1 MIDTIHHIL
10 ADLSGIAAHP
20 PGACLPAV
28 GVEVFSVPHQQ
39 PLAARL
45 LHRMLLLCAL
55 KLLAASLLG
64 LIARLCIALYPA
76 LISS

>member
-10 ADLSGIAAHP
+10 ADLSGIAAHK
-20 PGACLPAV
+20 LPAV
-28 GVEVFSVPHQQ
+28 GVEVFSVTHQQ

>member
-10 ADLSGIAAHP
+10 ADLSGIAPHK
-20 PGACLPAV
+20 LPAV
-28 GVEVFSVPHQQ
+28 GVEVFSVTLQQ

-45 LHRMLLLCAL
+45 LYRMLLLCTL

-64 LIARLCIALYPA
+64 LIARLCIVLYPT